1 MLLVNALALFESL
14 SVGFIRVATSRER
27 FKTELTAGIEKLL
40 TGGLVFRRRS
50 QIERLDNRWRD
61 IEIFLVPLNC

>member
-1 MLLVNALALFESL
+1 MLLVNALMIFESL
-14 SVGFIRVATSRER
+14 SVGFIRVSFGRLHPGSDRSER

-50 QIERLDNRWRD
+50 QIERLDNGRARY
-61 IEIFLVPLNC
+61 